1 MRSEL
6 ATAGVFAGDFKTTPY
21 WWERSPRPEPGMV
34 ELPPSV
40 DVAIVGSGYTGLHTA
55 LQTARGGRSTLVLD
69 AEAVGWG
76 CSTRNGGQIST
87 GVKPSLEQ
95 LTRRYGADRARSI
108 HEDGHE
114 ALRWIGA
121 FIAEEDIDCDFSI
134 GGHLHAAHSESAFRK
149 LVATARSEPAGLETG
164 VEVVPRAGLSAEL
177 GTDAYFGGVIY
188 PRHAALDPGRY
199 HQGLLERGLA
209 AGATVAPHTPVT
221 GIERLGDGFRVST
234 PRGAVR
240 ARDVV
245 IATNG
250 YTGESTP
257 WQRRRIIPIGSYI
270 IATEPLPPALV
281 AELFPTNRT
290 VTDTRRVVYYYRL
303 SPDRQRVL
311 IGGRVS
317 ANETDPRASA
327 PLLRA
332 ELVRLFPQL
341 RDVRVSHS
349 WMGFVGYTF
358 DALAHAGRHEGM
370 HYAMGYCGSGIAIA
384 SYLGMRTGQKIL
396 GRSEGRTGFDDTS
409 FQTRPLY
416 GGKPWFLGATV
427 AYYRWR
433 DRLGF

>member
-1 MRSEL
+1 MTPGPAS
-6 ATAGVFAGDFKTTPY
+6 AGIFTADFKAQSY
-21 WWERSPRPEPGMV
+21 WWERSPRPEPGMARV
-34 ELPPSV
+34 PASV
-40 DVAIVGSGYTGLHTA
+40 DVAVVGSGYTGLHAA

-95 LTRRYGADRARSI
+95 LASRHGAAKARAI
-108 HEDGHE
+108 HEEGHR

-121 FIAEEDIDCDFSI
+121 FIAEEAIDCDFAI
-134 GGHLHAAHSESAFRK
+134 GGHLHAAHNEAAFRK
-149 LVATARSEPAGLETG
+149 LAATRSEPAGLETG
-164 VEVVPRAGLSAEL
+164 AQMVPRDRMRAEL
-177 GTDAYFGGVIY
+177 GTDAYFGGIIY

-199 HQGLLERGLA
+199 HEGLLERVLA
-209 AGATVAPHTPVT
+209 AGATVASHTPVT
-221 GIERLGDGFRVST
+221 GIERTGMGFRLST
-234 PRGAVR
+234 SKGVLT

-250 YTGESTP
+250 YTGQSTP

-270 IATEPLPPALV
+270 IASEPLPPALV
-281 AELFPTNRT
+281 EELFPINRT

-303 SPDRQRVL
+303 SPDRRRVL
-311 IGGRVS
+311 FGGRVS
-317 ANETDPRASA
+317 HAETDPRSSA

-341 RDVRVSHS
+341 RDVRVSHA

-358 DALAHAGRHEGM
+358 DTLAHAGQHEGM
-370 HYAMGYCGSGIAIA
+370 YYAMGYCGSGIAMA

-396 GRSEGRTGFDDTS
+396 GRTEGRTGFDETA
-409 FQTRPLY
+409 FETRPLY
-416 GGKPWFLGATV
+416 HGRPWFLGASV
-427 AYYRWR
+427 SYYRWR
-433 DRLGF
+433 DRLNF

>member
-1 MRSEL
+1 
-6 ATAGVFAGDFKTTPY
+6 
-21 WWERSPRPEPGMV
+21 
-34 ELPPSV
+34 
-40 DVAIVGSGYTGLHTA
+40 
-55 LQTARGGRSTLVLD
+55 
-69 AEAVGWG
+69 
-76 CSTRNGGQIST
+76 
-87 GVKPSLEQ
+87 
-95 LTRRYGADRARSI
+95 
-108 HEDGHE
+108 
-114 ALRWIGA
+114 
-121 FIAEEDIDCDFSI
+121 
-134 GGHLHAAHSESAFRK
+134 
-149 LVATARSEPAGLETG
+149 
-164 VEVVPRAGLSAEL
+164 
-177 GTDAYFGGVIY
+177 

-199 HQGLLERGLA
+199 HQSLLERGLA
-209 AGATVAPHTPVT
+209 AGVTVAPHTPVT
-221 GIERLGDGFRVST
+221 GIERLGDGFRVAT
-234 PRGAVR
+234 PRGDGR
-240 ARDVV
+240 GRDVV
-245 IATNG
+245 LGTDVF
-250 YTGESTP
+250 TGESTA

-270 IATEPLPPALV
+270 IATEPLPPALI
-281 AELFPTNRT
+281 AELFPTDRT

-311 IGGRVS
+311 FGGRVS

-341 RDVRVSHS
+341 RDVQVSHS

-358 DALAHAGRHEGM
+358 DALAHAGRQEGM

-409 FQTRPLY
+409 FETRPLY